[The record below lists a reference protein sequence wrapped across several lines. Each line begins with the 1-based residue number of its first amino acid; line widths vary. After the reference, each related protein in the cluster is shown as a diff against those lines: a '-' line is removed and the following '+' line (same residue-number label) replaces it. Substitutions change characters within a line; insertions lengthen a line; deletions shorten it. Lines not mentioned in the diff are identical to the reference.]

1 MTIEKNK
8 PIQKEHFTI
17 RVEAMVP
24 VTLLYKVYA
33 ESPEQAV
40 DKVRQGYAALYEA
53 PKLALNR
60 ARYLRASVYSA
71 GTSIIRWVK
80 SFT

>member
-1 MTIEKNK
+1 MTKEIKSS
-8 PIQKEHFTI
+8 IQNEYFTI
-17 RVEAMVP
+17 RVEATAP
-24 VTLLYKVYA
+24 VTLTYKVYA

-40 DKVRQGYAALYEA
+40 EKVRRGQATLYEA
-53 PKLALNR
+53 PKIALNS

-80 SFT
+80 NSF